1 MKKIITLIFLSVF
14 CLNAINA
21 EVTWELS
28 EDGTL
33 TISGTGK
40 MKNYGSDHGDG
51 YYAPDFPLAPWYSQ
65 RESIKNVIIENGVTS
80 IGNFAF
86 HNCIAL
92 TSITIPNS
100 VTNIYAYAFSPCT
113 DLTSITIPNS
123 VTNIDYGAFNE
134 CTNLNKVT
142 IEVNKNLEIVHFT
155 IVGLRC

>member
-1 MKKIITLIFLSVF
+1 MK
-14 CLNAINA
+14 
-21 EVTWELS
+21 
-28 EDGTL
+28 
-33 TISGTGK
+33 
-40 MKNYGSDHGDG
+40 
-51 YYAPDFPLAPWYSQ
+51 
-65 RESIKNVIIENGVTS
+65 S